1 MSDKKTKVNIKSITT
16 DKLTSVEIG
25 GGFYQRLNKFLIDYC
40 DSVEPKKLII
50 AMAKIKADK
59 YVDKDDFVY
68 NLETFIILM
77 KTIEEAFEAS
87 GQTVSNEIELDL
99 PDVDLPKEED
109 LEP

>member
-1 MSDKKTKVNIKSITT
+1 MSDKKTTVNLKSITA
-16 DKLTSVEIG
+16 DKLTSLEIG

-40 DSVEPKKLII
+40 DSVDSKKLII

-59 YVDKDDFVY
+59 YVDKDDFTY

-77 KTIEEAFEAS
+77 KSIEQAFEDS

-99 PDVDLPKEED
+99 PNVDLPDED
-109 LEP
+109 ELEP